1 MFLPVF
7 VCLSVCLWARLLK
20 NAWIWIRCCVSTD
33 VGTWTNWLTFEPDPN
48 HSPDAGTGFSP
59 DFCISAGYLKK
70 LWTCDIWR
78 NYGRIS
84 MNFNGSIAAGTWTNW
99 LTFEPDPDHSP
110 DAGTGFSLD
119 FCISAGYLK
128 KLWTCDIWRSY
139 GRISMNFNGSIAAGT
154 WTNWLCFELDT
165 DHSPD
170 PGTVF
175 TPDFWVSARYLKKLW
190 TYFDEILYVD
200 SCGGLHDL
208 IRFWA
213 GSGSEFGSWNRIYT
227 GYFLKI
233 LAGYLKKLWTDFDEI
248 LCVDSCGG
256 TKKEVLF
263 WPVFLAPTKEEIHVL
278 GRVRLSVCLSVSKIT
293 QKRVHGC
300 GWNVTCRQMWGY
312 GRTD

>member
-78 NYGRIS
+78 N
-84 MNFNGSIAAGTWTNW
+84 
-99 LTFEPDPDHSP
+99 
-110 DAGTGFSLD
+110 
-119 FCISAGYLK
+119 
-128 KLWTCDIWRSY
+128 Y